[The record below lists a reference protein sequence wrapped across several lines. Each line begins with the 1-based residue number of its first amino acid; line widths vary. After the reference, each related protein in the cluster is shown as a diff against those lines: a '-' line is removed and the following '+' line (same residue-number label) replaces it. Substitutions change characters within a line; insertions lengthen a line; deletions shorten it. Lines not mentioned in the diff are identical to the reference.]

1 MQRRITMKIFMSRIN
16 NQQRVN
22 NAQIATDKNGKVVF
36 VRMSLMCK
44 AS

>member
-1 MQRRITMKIFMSRIN
+1 MQRRTTMKIFMSRIN

-36 VRMSLMCK
+36 VRMSLMRK

>member
-1 MQRRITMKIFMSRIN
+1 MQRRKTMKIFMSRIN

>member
-1 MQRRITMKIFMSRIN
+1 MKIFMSRIN